1 MFNDGKIK
9 TLNDIFEF
17 LPKTIV
23 ANDLGK
29 KVDRFTALIN
39 KVERFTLEDLFRIA
53 DYCDLEYSQIIQL
66 VLEDY
71 AIQKKM
77 IDKARDFRE

>member
-17 LPKTIV
+17 VPKTVV

-53 DYCDLEYSQIIQL
+53 KLCDLEESQILQL
-66 VLEDY
+66 VMKDY
-71 AIQKKM
+71 SMQKKM
-77 IDKARDFRE
+77 IDKTEDYKM